1 MTDRPAGPI
10 VDGLGVVVD
19 LDDDDLI
26 TECVVIGKC
35 TRLAEGGGTSL
46 VLASSDGIDWVS
58 QLGLIEG
65 ARRVVL
71 DGITGAK
78 SEDDDDE

>member
-1 MTDRPAGPI
+1 MSDRPAGPI
-10 VDGLGVVVD
+10 IDGLGVTVD
-19 LDDDDLI
+19 LDDEDLI
-26 TECVVIGKC
+26 TEVVVIGKC
-35 TRLAEGGGTSL
+35 TRLSDGGGTSL

-71 DGITGAK
+71 DGITGQAG
-78 SEDDDDE
+78 DDE